1 MDEDRSFWLSEY
13 QNVSQQFQ
21 KFLDL
26 YIKMFAL
33 YVGIIGVLFKF
44 ALDQQATGELRRALG
59 IYMLVLCA
67 LFALGITFAEVMT
80 RRLRR
85 KRRATLEALGK
96 ETWDEFVAGHWA
108 SIGFGLFTLFLVAA
122 VLILVI

>member
-44 ALDQQATGELRRALG
+44 ALDQQSTSELRRALG
-59 IYMLVLCA
+59 IYMMVLCA
-67 LFALGITFAEVMT
+67 LFALGIAFAEIMT

-85 KRRATLEALGK
+85 KRKATLDALGK
-96 ETWDEFVAGHWA
+96 QTWDEFVAGHWA
-108 SIGFGLFTLFLVAA
+108 SIGFSLFTLFLVLA
-122 VLILVI
+122 VLTLVI